1 MNSKLCLGTVQFGKH
16 YGINNTSGQTPKNE
30 VFRILDYAY
39 QNGIEWLDTAEDY
52 GNAQEVLGEYLKL
65 NPGTFKIQSK
75 ISDQSK
81 NIRSS
86 INKTLDDLHL
96 DSLDSYL
103 FHSYNKFKSATNSFK
118 SEIASLKESGTCKS
132 VGVSIYENQEGLD
145 KELIQFSDEIQIP
158 FNILDN
164 YHKRETIIKSCKI
177 NNIKLQTRSVFLQGI
192 LLMKS
197 DKIPDYL
204 ESLRKAIIS
213 LENISQKFNLSKT
226 QLSLGYSS
234 YFNFSEKTLIGVDSL
249 NQLKQN
255 LMLIQNTSEIS
266 EEIINELNRIE
277 IDQSELLNPSKWINK

>member
-16 YGINNTSGQTPKNE
+16 YGINNISGQTSKNE

-52 GNAQEVLGEYLKL
+52 GTAQEVLGEYLKL

-96 DSLDSYL
+96 NSLDSYL
-103 FHSYNKFKSATNSFK
+103 FHSYKKFKSATNSFK
-118 SEIASLKESGTCKS
+118 SEITSLKESGTCKS

-204 ESLRKAIIS
+204 EGLRKAIIS

-255 LMLIQNTSEIS
+255 LMFIQNTSEIS

-277 IDQSELLNPSKWINK
+277 IDQSELLNPSKWIVK